1 LPRRFG
7 RPHRKSAPNEPHAR
21 RNRGASGVARAPAG
35 LPGWP
40 VGSFLKRSVLPNILV
55 YVDFRGGRPTT
66 PALFAISEARRV
78 SRMAGASLYAVALTS
93 PLSAEELEALARP
106 IGEAGADKLLLC
118 EANDFAGP
126 PLDFTHGRGLDAA
139 AARVPPMMVL
149 FPAGGAGDTLGPS
162 LAARLGGPFAPWCD
176 FLTTD
181 AETTGPEGSGRVQLI
196 HCRQDGR
203 SRRRLD
209 PLEIERPIVATLF
222 AGRRSAPVGSARDL
236 ETEVLSSIAP
246 IRPLT
251 SVQLQTDRQT
261 WDRREILSLA
271 SVLVLIGNG
280 DDGLPLIPPEIL
292 RAGAPPGVAVECAAD
307 VPAAVLGG
315 CCPEIV
321 LKIGR
326 SPARTARAPRT
337 RVVLAAVAPTPAD
350 DLATEEVDVLW
361 PFRSRE
367 DLTATAVAT
376 LLAQIGEVS

>member
-1 LPRRFG
+1 
-7 RPHRKSAPNEPHAR
+7 
-21 RNRGASGVARAPAG
+21 
-35 LPGWP
+35 
-40 VGSFLKRSVLPNILV
+40 
-55 YVDFRGGRPTT
+55 
-66 PALFAISEARRV
+66 LFAISEARRV
-78 SRMAGASLYAVALTS
+78 SRLAGASLYAVALTS
-93 PLSAEELEALARP
+93 PLSAEQLEALARP
-106 IGEAGADKLLLC
+106 VGEAGADKLLLC
-118 EANDFAGP
+118 EADDFAGP

-139 AARVPPMMVL
+139 AARVPPMLVL
-149 FPAGGAGDTLGPS
+149 FPAGGTGGALGPP

-181 AETTGPEGSGRVQLI
+181 AETPGPEGGGRVQLI

-222 AGRRSAPVGSARDL
+222 AGRRSELVGSARDL

-246 IRPLT
+246 IRSLI
-251 SVQLQTDRQT
+251 SVELETDRPQ
-261 WDRREILSLA
+261 WDRGDRRAALSLA

-280 DDGLPLIPPEIL
+280 EDGLPLIPPEML

-307 VPAAVLGG
+307 VPAAVLGA

-337 RVVLAAVAPTPAD
+337 RVVLAAVAPPPIDA
-350 DLATEEVDVLW
+350 LATEEVDVLW
-361 PFRSRE
+361 AFQSRE
-367 DLTATAVAT
+367 ELTATTVAT
-376 LLAQIGEVS
+376 LLAQIGEAS